1 MHNGQTAQSHIGV
14 QQRAQAARVPPIEA
28 ERTIEGNDQ
37 SAQHS
42 IFQDMATK
50 TWVARYKELSY
61 ALPIVRDCQA
71 QRSLREELAQI
82 WELIMEPV
90 QHSNL
95 QHVSSSSLLDQ
106 WHNSLAEEIMRLWEH
121 LTGVEQESVRWVLH
135 RMHRALSQCSQMDDH
150 SITLHLT
157 VSQELFLVG
166 QHTHSADILPFAR
179 CRNTGTAA
187 LLSSVLCASVCLPDL
202 LYLYCADDQ
211 RRTAWG
217 RSWL

>member
-1 MHNGQTAQSHIGV
+1 
-14 QQRAQAARVPPIEA
+14 
-28 ERTIEGNDQ
+28 
-37 SAQHS
+37 
-42 IFQDMATK
+42 MATR

-61 ALPIVRDCQA
+61 ALPIVRDDQA
-71 QRSLREELAQI
+71 QQSLREMLAQI

-90 QHSNL
+90 QHSNP

-121 LTGVEQESVRWVLH
+121 LTGVEQKSLRWVLH

-166 QHTHSADILPFAR
+166 RHTHSADVLLFAR
-179 CRNTGTAA
+179 CRSRQDYWNSGFV
-187 LLSSVLCASVCLPDL
+187 SSVLCASVPLPDL
-202 LYLYCADDQ
+202 LYLYCADNQ

-217 RSWL
+217 RSWLRFPQL